1 MSENINNDSIGYVS
15 LHNHTSFSI
24 LDSLIEV
31 KDLFIKTKEL
41 GQTAVAITDHGTM
54 GAMWGALQASKDTGV
69 KLIAGCEHYF
79 VDDLSNTDARLSH
92 FILLAKNAKGYEN
105 LLKLTAEGYDNY
117 IVSFKRSIPRIDWSI
132 LEKYSE
138 GLICTTACANGIL
151 GQLIN
156 QKKFDEAISR
166 AKRLKDIFGDDLAI
180 ELQPHALKRTQ
191 NAYSGEIDQISTN
204 KRLRKIAEDLDI
216 KCIVATN
223 AHYIEKEHKEAHD
236 VLLAI
241 SAGAP
246 VKSGMRLQYEGAD
259 LHMKSETEVLE
270 KLARISYDRDF
281 AIECIKNT
289 KYFADK
295 CEFPDWI
302 DPKFSNPSG
311 KELPSFPVKDQSD
324 YNEFLNWMKGK
335 SNLENKEEDEC
346 YLRYLCEINLAKKI
360 PEANHKQYLERLEEE
375 LDVLEYHK
383 FSSYMLIVH
392 DYLAWAR
399 RKYQVGYGRGCVTK
413 GTKVLTNSGYKN
425 IEDITISDKV
435 WSHTGNL
442 RDVNLTFKYPVK
454 EDLLSIKTDKSFGNI
469 TFTKDHKVYGTK
481 SVDVAPDWISIGEMN
496 VGDYIAMPF
505 LRRANEY
512 FNHTYDLSKYNTGF
526 YEEIEGDDNLYY
538 SSFDKDLNMRGV
550 AKKLGIHHSC
560 VRNVVLGKGSKH
572 KDTILKYFD
581 DNNIKNDNFIIKK
594 KILKYI
600 LIDSDI
606 LYLLGR
612 WVGDGSINSAK
623 TGVVISFNSNDTVGY
638 NKITKIIDKLGWS
651 RSTSFSKV
659 SNSFNLT
666 ITNMLVCSWFIDLFP
681 DYKNSSKTKS
691 FPKFWRKLSNSQ
703 ITDLLYGYFDA
714 DGTINRNRMESIKT
728 VSNKLALETKEALQY
743 IEIISGVHC
752 EKDPIRNGNVTQSA
766 YKNSFVGLN
775 LKYIKKTPMY
785 SNGWL
790 CKIRSIDTVK
800 DDFVYDIE
808 VDKDHSYVTTNYAV
822 HNSVGGSLVAYLT
835 DIHVANPIK
844 YGLIFAR
851 FHNKQKKSFPDI
863 DSDFCSSGKEAVTEY
878 IKQKYGKDQVASVTN
893 MNRMTPKVYVKS
905 IARSFVYGGDRKT
918 AVQVG
923 NALAD
928 TIPADIPN
936 MRLAFENAALF
947 NEYTKPIS
955 EGGAGYTEVKKYHEH
970 IAGKLAALST
980 HAGGL
985 IIGKRSLKGL
995 IPLRKDKEGNISIE
1009 FEKNGAEE
1017 LGLVKMDI
1025 LGVKTLEIVRK
1036 THELIKETTGS
1047 SISYPDF
1054 EEYDEKTYKLLSDG
1068 NTFCVFQ
1075 LGTSDGTIDLCQKIK
1090 PKCLEDI
1097 SIINSLARPSSRDI
1111 RSEFISVKNGER
1123 EVKILHESLNAA
1135 FKPTFGFGLYEESLL
1150 QLARDVAG
1158 WDYHEADKLRKLT
1171 KEKGKNPEKVKQW
1184 RQEFID
1190 DSVNNDIPK
1199 NIATR
1204 IWDETISAFS
1214 GYGFNKSHSI
1224 LYSILSYHTAW
1235 LKAHYPLQF
1244 LVCNLQ
1250 SEIEANSKDSKINI
1264 SKIKEEI
1271 RSLGVNILP
1280 PDVNI
1285 SDISYKIIDKD
1296 TILTGLDALKF
1307 MGKDAIPNIIENRPY
1322 SNFDEFLTKI
1332 NGRSVNIRSIQAL
1345 VASGCLGSFG
1355 LSRKLMYLYSAD
1367 YKKKLQSFIVNNK
1380 KNPEKYPSFSYPWP
1394 KMDDWTLAEKCA
1406 LEKFY
1411 LGESLSGNKI
1421 KQFNGFFT
1429 GGAPSFKNLVKLLPR
1444 PTANITES
1452 QLRKYNKK
1460 VTLLQGEII
1469 NIREFKIKK
1478 EDSKLLGMIMAHLT
1492 VEDPFGNNILVT
1504 FFPEGWVA
1512 FQNRFRNL
1520 SSNKFKLEVGC
1531 GMYFNGNLNWYNDE
1545 LSIIYEDLVKVCSV
1559 PPLPKDLE
1567 SKKISLKKEPKL
1579 KKPSEDDLDRN
1590 VLLEEL
1596 ENELINSGNTDL
1608 DDDD

>member
-1 MSENINNDSIGYVS
+1 MSENINNESIGYVS

-117 IVSFKRSIPRIDWSI
+117 IVSFKRSIPRVDWSI

-166 AKRLKDIFGDDLAI
+166 AKRLKDIFADDFAI

-204 KRLRKIAEDLDI
+204 KRLRKIAEELDI

-324 YNEFLNWMKGK
+324 YNEFLNWMEGK

-360 PEANHKQYLERLEEE
+360 PKADHKQYLERLEEE

-383 FSSYMLIVH
+383 FSSYMLIVC

-399 RKYQVGYGRGCVTK
+399 LNNYQVGYGRG
-413 GTKVLTNSGYKN
+413 
-425 IEDITISDKV
+425 
-435 WSHTGNL
+435 
-442 RDVNLTFKYPVK
+442 
-454 EDLLSIKTDKSFGNI
+454 
-469 TFTKDHKVYGTK
+469 
-481 SVDVAPDWISIGEMN
+481 
-496 VGDYIAMPF
+496 
-505 LRRANEY
+505 
-512 FNHTYDLSKYNTGF
+512 
-526 YEEIEGDDNLYY
+526 
-538 SSFDKDLNMRGV
+538 
-550 AKKLGIHHSC
+550 
-560 VRNVVLGKGSKH
+560 
-572 KDTILKYFD
+572 
-581 DNNIKNDNFIIKK
+581 
-594 KILKYI
+594 
-600 LIDSDI
+600 
-606 LYLLGR
+606 
-612 WVGDGSINSAK
+612 
-623 TGVVISFNSNDTVGY
+623 
-638 NKITKIIDKLGWS
+638 
-651 RSTSFSKV
+651 
-659 SNSFNLT
+659 
-666 ITNMLVCSWFIDLFP
+666 
-681 DYKNSSKTKS
+681 
-691 FPKFWRKLSNSQ
+691 
-703 ITDLLYGYFDA
+703 
-714 DGTINRNRMESIKT
+714 
-728 VSNKLALETKEALQY
+728 
-743 IEIISGVHC
+743 
-752 EKDPIRNGNVTQSA
+752 
-766 YKNSFVGLN
+766 
-775 LKYIKKTPMY
+775 
-785 SNGWL
+785 
-790 CKIRSIDTVK
+790 
-800 DDFVYDIE
+800 
-808 VDKDHSYVTTNYAV
+808 
-822 HNSVGGSLVAYLT
+822 SVGGSLVAYLI

-995 IPLRKDKEGNISIE
+995 IPLRKDKEGNVSIE

-1036 THELIKETTGS
+1036 THELIKETTGNN
-1047 SISYPDF
+1047 ISYPDF
-1054 EEYDEKTYKLLSDG
+1054 EEYDEKTYKLLGDG

-1111 RSEFISVKNGER
+1111 RSELIATRNGER

-1190 DSVNNDIPK
+1190 DSVNNNIPK

-1250 SEIEANSKDSKINI
+1250 SEIEANSKDSKVNI
-1264 SKIKEEI
+1264 AKIKEEI

-1280 PDVNI
+1280 PDVNK

-1367 YKKKLQSFIVNNK
+1367 YKKKLQAFTVNNK

-1394 KMDDWTLAEKCA
+1394 EMDDWTLAEKCA

-1429 GGAPSFKNLVKLLPR
+1429 GGAPSFKNLVRLLPR
-1444 PTANITES
+1444 PTANVTES

-1460 VTLLQGEII
+1460 VTLLQGEIT

-1478 EDSKLLGMIMAHLT
+1478 EDSKMLGQLMAKLT
-1492 VEDPFGNNILVT
+1492 VEDPFGNNIIVT
-1504 FFPEGWVA
+1504 FFPDSWVA

-1545 LSIIYEDLVKVCSV
+1545 LSIIYDDLVKVCSV

-1579 KKPSEDDLDRN
+1579 KKPSEEDLDRN